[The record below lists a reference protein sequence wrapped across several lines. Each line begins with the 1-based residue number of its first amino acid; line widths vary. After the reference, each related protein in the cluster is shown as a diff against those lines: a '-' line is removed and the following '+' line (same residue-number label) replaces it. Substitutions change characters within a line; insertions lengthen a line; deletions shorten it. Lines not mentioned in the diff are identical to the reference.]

1 MLKIYALVIIF
12 CMIIIPAA
20 ANESM
25 DVQDIMD
32 VEPALPFGGDLFSM
46 IFGLVK
52 WAAIAGF
59 IVGLFAIIFSGS
71 ISAAMD
77 NADMS
82 EKSQNNLFK
91 LAKIVVLGAVIY
103 LLGTFIF
110 NTYL

>member
-1 MLKIYALVIIF
+1 MLKICVLLFIF
-12 CMIIIPAA
+12 SMIVIPAA

-32 VEPALPFGGDLFSM
+32 VEPSLPFGGSFFSM

-59 IVGLFAIIFSGS
+59 ILSLFALIFSGS

-82 EKSQNNLFK
+82 ENSQNNLFK
-91 LAKIVVLGAVIY
+91 LAKIISLAALIY
-103 LLGTFIF
+103 LLGTYIF
-110 NTYL
+110 NTFL